1 MLRRP
6 PLLPL
11 VLTAVVL
18 IGCGNEHGQVVTD
31 TGSSSVPTSTPRPSV
46 TASPTKKA
54 TTPSPKPTVHTA
66 PEVTGPLADLPLD
79 LGYPDENGDD
89 GSAVEITAKPA
100 TRRFGVC
107 DRTVWDPQHGASDVI
122 GVEFR
127 GEAEYVRGRTLV
139 RYPDADAAT
148 AAVAAAHDAIA
159 ACSDEPD
166 AKGQG
171 GTTHTLTDE
180 SVGGDQSLVWTD
192 TYYSLN
198 NGEKQ
203 HDTGLVVYVVAR
215 VGRAVLL
222 AYEYGEG
229 NGTPASR
236 EQAIARSTDAERALV
251 DRMRDAFAGAPT

>member
-1 MLRRP
+1 M
-6 PLLPL
+6 
-11 VLTAVVL
+11 AVVL
-18 IGCGNEHGQVVTD
+18 IGCSNEHGQVAAD
-31 TGSSSVPTSTPRPSV
+31 AGSSSVPTSTPRPHL
-46 TASPTKKA
+46 TTSPTKKPK
-54 TTPSPKPTVHTA
+54 TPSPHPTVDTV
-66 PEVTGPLADLPLD
+66 PEVSGPLADFPLD
-79 LGYPDENGDD
+79 LGYPDVNGDD
-89 GSAVEITAKPA
+89 GSAVAITAKPA
-100 TRRFGVC
+100 TRRFEAC
-107 DRTVWDPQHGASDVI
+107 DRTVWDPRHGATDVI

-139 RYPDADAAT
+139 RYPDADAAS

-166 AKGQG
+166 GEGQG

-180 SVGGDQSLVWTD
+180 SLGGDQSLVWTD

-203 HDTGLVVYVVAR
+203 HDTGLVVYLVAR

-229 NGTPASR
+229 NGTPATR
-236 EQAIARSTDAERALV
+236 AQAMTRSTHAERTLV
-251 DRMRDAFAGAPT
+251 DEMRNAAIGA